1 MHVATVH
8 WRDPRWIE
16 PQTRYLRRHLP
27 EHRTWAAV
35 DGIPAPAA
43 AGFDTALELEGSH
56 PEKLNELARRIA
68 TRAEPSDLLLFVD
81 GDAFPIAPVDAS
93 LLGGL
98 PLAAVRRDENLGDPQ
113 PHPCFCLTTVGYW
126 TEIGGDWRRGH
137 TWVNAAGESVS
148 DTGGNLL
155 GILEARGDE
164 WRPLLRS
171 NRVDLHP
178 LWFAV
183 YGDVAYH
190 HGAGFRDRVARVTT
204 ADARARARATAGDT
218 VIPARVPLLGRAER
232 SLRYRAAMRRY
243 EAEVA
248 AGAEAE
254 RALADEV
261 FEALC
266 VNDDVIRRLTDA
278 PIDPEESP

>member
-8 WRDPRWIE
+8 WRDPRWIA
-16 PQTRYLRRHLP
+16 PQTRFMRRHLP

-35 DGIPAPAA
+35 EGVPAA
-43 AGFDTALELEGSH
+43 DAAAFDTALELEGSH

-68 TRAEPSDLLLFVD
+68 AVAEPTDLLLFVD
-81 GDAFPIAPVDAS
+81 GDAFPIAPIDAS

-126 TEIGGDWRRGH
+126 TTIGGDWRRGH
-137 TWVNAAGESVS
+137 TWVNAAGETVS

-155 GILEARGDE
+155 GILEARGDS
-164 WRPLLRS
+164 WRPILRS

-190 HGAGFRDRVARVTT
+190 HGAGFRDPVARVTT
-204 ADARARARATAGDT
+204 TEARDRARSAAGRT
-218 VIPARVPLLGRAER
+218 VIPAQVPLLGRAER

-243 EAEVA
+243 QRDVA
-248 AGAEAE
+248 AHAETD
-254 RALADEV
+254 RALAEEV
-261 FEALC
+261 FESLR
-266 VNDDVIRRLTDA
+266 VDDDFVRRFTET
-278 PIDPEESP
+278 PTNREEHP